1 MNTEQVKMLSR
12 LCEIYKENEDPPNV
26 NFKYID
32 NRKLNGEIGKVNS
45 ILEKIKTN
53 DITST
58 NRLLVAC
65 TRLITERLWMKEG
78 EKKRMETP
86 RWKRRLE
93 QDVAELRRSL
103 SKLKCKHQGEQRN
116 NQGMARIK
124 KKYKVHEKG
133 IKIVI
138 EELKQRVI
146 AKSEKI
152 KRYSNR
158 NEQFR
163 LNRMF

>member
-1 MNTEQVKMLSR
+1 MTYKFFFFFQAEDGIRDIGVTGVQTSALPI
-12 LCEIYKENEDPPNV
+12 CEIYKENEDPPNV

-103 SKLKCKHQGEQRN
+103 IKLERKHQGEQRS
-116 NQGMARIK
+116 NQGIDR
-124 KKYKVHEKG
+124 
-133 IKIVI
+133 
-138 EELKQRVI
+138 
-146 AKSEKI
+146 KSVV
-152 KRYSNR
+152 
-158 NEQFR
+158 
-163 LNRMF
+163 